1 MGKGSAPIY
10 LDLDGT
16 LVDVQ
21 EKYCRLHM
29 DIAKGLGFQP
39 TPPDRFWAQ
48 KRRGA
53 PLETILSD
61 WDEPARRAY
70 NRLWLTSIE
79 APDYLRIDKLVPGT
93 REALEA
99 LTQSFR
105 LVVVTMRRNGSELR
119 RQLRELEIDDYLT
132 AVIAAADYPSAD
144 YTKVQLLRLSGETN
158 GQRAIVV
165 GDSEADVQTAREIG
179 APAVCVLS
187 GIRDGPFL
195 KALDPDYVI
204 PSVSQ
209 LPKLVTDSVWAERM
223 AS

>member
-1 MGKGSAPIY
+1 MGKGSARIY

-21 EKYCRLHM
+21 ERYCRLHT

-39 TPPDRFWAQ
+39 MPPYRFWAQ

-70 NRLWLTSIE
+70 NRLWLASIE
-79 APDYLRIDKLVPGT
+79 APDYLRLDKLVPGT
-93 REALEA
+93 REALET
-99 LTQSFR
+99 LTQRFR

-144 YTKVQLLRLSGETN
+144 YTKVQLLRLSGEKN

-165 GDSEADVQTAREIG
+165 GDSEADVQTARDLG

-195 KALDPDYVI
+195 KALDPDYIV

-209 LPKLVTDSVWAERM
+209 LPKLVCNSVWAERM
-223 AS
+223 VS